1 MGEVGTGFHLLNPE
15 VRDQGLGVDTQL
27 WNLCRS
33 ATYSVSF
40 NGSREEPVVQYLP
53 EC

>member
-1 MGEVGTGFHLLNPE
+1 MGE
-15 VRDQGLGVDTQL
+15 VRDQGLGVDTKL

-53 EC
+53 ER